1 MQRFEAAPW
10 PVSLKVVSALATVA
24 LLGAAG
30 ALFWM
35 PLPGTRDPFAAA
47 LSRLVFLLP
56 PAILLGG
63 LLFLVRGYELDTTG
77 LYVERLLWRTSVG
90 LDHLTRAWHEPTA
103 MRRSLRLFGNG
114 GLFSITGIF
123 RNGALGRYRAFVT
136 DPKQAVV
143 LRYESRVVVVS
154 PANPD
159 EMLGF
164 LKVVSPATVV
174 GKPPSAG

>member
-30 ALFWM
+30 ALFWA
-35 PLPGTRDPFAAA
+35 PPPGTAAPNAAA
-47 LSRLVFLLP
+47 FGRLVFLLP
-56 PAILLGG
+56 AVILLVA
-63 LLFLVRGYELDTTG
+63 LLFLVRGYQLDTTG

-90 LDHLTRAWHEPTA
+90 LGGLSRAWHDPSA

-123 RNGALGRYRAFVT
+123 RNGTLGRYRAFVT
-136 DPKQAVV
+136 DPKRAVV

-154 PANPD
+154 PADPD
-159 EMLGF
+159 GLLGF
-164 LKVVSPATVV
+164 LKVVAPATVV
-174 GKPPSAG
+174 GNPPSAG